1 MGTAAKLKICFYYI
15 DEQAGDGYEAFEPR
29 PVKYSS
35 LDSHQL
41 DEALAAHNWQGVI
54 DAVKRLKEEL
64 KNDLQVDFKI
74 ISLQADEGGHKNNES
89 NKDKED
95 KEDKKDN
102 KSNTTPPYDIII
114 LLADTW
120 HLTKRE
126 SLNNLVTTEAD
137 EPEKQKR
144 RLRYASTLHPR
155 IEHRTIKDQKLHET
169 ELMRKMRP
177 IITISTEDISTLFAE
192 REPFNPDV
200 SGSKILYQIR
210 FDDRVKFWDS
220 SIWHR
225 YVALNKDFQKNLKQ
239 VLLLMADCHQKKLYD
254 SYIAQENLELQTRVM
269 LSSYLCSLGD
279 HSHGRVVT
287 PFKFHS
293 ELDMRMQKKKLAAEI
308 RSVLNWPDPNSDA
321 ETTNMKDDAF
331 WRMLLIDDYAHAQL
345 HSHLPENKSISGLSK
360 LEIIQSVMDM
370 PEDIGKGWVAVVPV
384 EPEPQPNQTQQD
396 PVSEDISEKAVQK
409 LSESVYDM
417 LLLDYLLGKA
427 KDSRNEREYG
437 YDFLFKL
444 QTGHANGKPAGKVKL
459 KKGPLNKYWIL
470 PISSFPFAFS
480 DKLRQL
486 GMEGQSDHWIMS
498 GGGDPIT
505 TPELFCYNL
514 LDFIKQQISEFYLTK
529 ESVLE
534 LLENY
539 SGIESGKLWREL
551 VLNAFDRLELRRM
564 ILENDEHNGSLFA
577 QQMLSFI
584 RNNYEHNQFVRQLKS
599 IIENIADIPYFK
611 IDDTLK
617 SINPTQ
623 ESKELSDQT
632 ILAISILLKER
643 SAMFFQTEAFFER
656 CLISAG
662 QNTASK
668 IEFDSR
674 RLRWLP
680 DNINHQL
687 PESVTFLRLSNN
699 DLTIL
704 PANITEC
711 KNLTK
716 LDLSY
721 NSLKALPKGLNNLD
735 KLEYLDLTGNSD
747 LPAYLQR
754 KHEGLKEIKQLSH
767 KAQSWNTER
776 TKKVAISYAH
786 EDKGDFK
793 ELLNILKI
801 LDREGAVK
809 HWIDDDILPGSEWE
823 TEIKRAFLDADI
835 ILFIV
840 SRHFLA
846 SDYIINV
853 EMKISLE
860 RYENKECTVIP
871 IFLKSCYLPEEHKI
885 LSIKGANTPEQP
897 ILSFEKGEADEAW
910 TKVEKLIRASLKGPK

>member
-1 MGTAAKLKICFYYI
+1 
-15 DEQAGDGYEAFEPR
+15 
-29 PVKYSS
+29 
-35 LDSHQL
+35 
-41 DEALAAHNWQGVI
+41 
-54 DAVKRLKEEL
+54 
-64 KNDLQVDFKI
+64 
-74 ISLQADEGGHKNNES
+74 
-89 NKDKED
+89 
-95 KEDKKDN
+95 
-102 KSNTTPPYDIII
+102 
-114 LLADTW
+114 
-120 HLTKRE
+120 
-126 SLNNLVTTEAD
+126 
-137 EPEKQKR
+137 
-144 RLRYASTLHPR
+144 
-155 IEHRTIKDQKLHET
+155 
-169 ELMRKMRP
+169 
-177 IITISTEDISTLFAE
+177 
-192 REPFNPDV
+192 
-200 SGSKILYQIR
+200 
-210 FDDRVKFWDS
+210 
-220 SIWHR
+220 
-225 YVALNKDFQKNLKQ
+225 
-239 VLLLMADCHQKKLYD
+239 
-254 SYIAQENLELQTRVM
+254 
-269 LSSYLCSLGD
+269 
-279 HSHGRVVT
+279 
-287 PFKFHS
+287 
-293 ELDMRMQKKKLAAEI
+293 
-308 RSVLNWPDPNSDA
+308 
-321 ETTNMKDDAF
+321 
-331 WRMLLIDDYAHAQL
+331 
-345 HSHLPENKSISGLSK
+345 
-360 LEIIQSVMDM
+360 
-370 PEDIGKGWVAVVPV
+370 
-384 EPEPQPNQTQQD
+384 
-396 PVSEDISEKAVQK
+396 
-409 LSESVYDM
+409 
-417 LLLDYLLGKA
+417 
-427 KDSRNEREYG
+427 
-437 YDFLFKL
+437 
-444 QTGHANGKPAGKVKL
+444 
-459 KKGPLNKYWIL
+459 
-470 PISSFPFAFS
+470 
-480 DKLRQL
+480 
-486 GMEGQSDHWIMS
+486 MS

>member
-1 MGTAAKLKICFYYI
+1 METAAKLKICFFYI

-35 LDSHQL
+35 PDSHQL
-41 DEALAAHNWQGVI
+41 NEALAAHNWQGVI
-54 DAVKRLKEEL
+54 DSVERLAEEL
-64 KNDLQVDFKI
+64 KNNGQADFKI
-74 ISLQADEGGHKNNES
+74 ISVQANDEENKE
-89 NKDKED
+89 NKDNEEKPQ
-95 KEDKKDN
+95 
-102 KSNTTPPYDIII
+102 TPTPPYDIII
-114 LLADTW
+114 LLTDTW

-155 IEHRTIKDQKLHET
+155 IEHSAIENRQLHET
-169 ELMRKMRP
+169 QLMRKMRP

-192 REPFNPDV
+192 REPFNPDAA
-200 SGSKILYQIR
+200 GSKVLYQIR

-225 YVALNKDFQKNLKQ
+225 YVALNEGFQENLRQ

-293 ELDMRMQKKKLAAEI
+293 ELDMRTQKKKLADEI
-308 RSVLNWPDPNSDA
+308 RNILKWLAPKAACA
-321 ETTNMKDDAF
+321 EKSAF

-345 HSHLPENKSISGLSK
+345 HSHPTNTTVTPGLSK
-360 LEIIQSVMDM
+360 LEIIQSVMEM
-370 PEDIGKGWVAVVPV
+370 PDDIGKGWVEVVPV
-384 EPEPQPNQTQQD
+384 ELKPKAGDKQLISD
-396 PVSEDISEKAVQK
+396 DISEKAINK
-409 LSESVYDM
+409 LTESVYDM

-444 QTGHANGKPAGKVKL
+444 QTGHANDKLSEKVKL

-529 ESVLE
+529 ESILE
-534 LLENY
+534 LLEQY

-577 QQMLSFI
+577 QQMLSYI
-584 RNNYEHNQFVRQLKS
+584 RNNYEHNQFVRQLRS

-623 ESKELSDQT
+623 ESKGFSDRT
-632 ILAISILLKER
+632 ILAISNLLKER

-704 PANITEC
+704 PVNITEC

-721 NSLKALPKGLNNLD
+721 NALKALPKGLNNLD

-754 KHEGLKEIKQLSH
+754 KHEGLQEIKELSY

-786 EDKGDFK
+786 NDKGDFI
-793 ELLNILKI
+793 ELLKI
-801 LDREGAVK
+801 LDILDHEGAVK
-809 HWIDDDILPGSEWE
+809 YWIDDDILPGSEWD

-835 ILFIV
+835 ILFMV

-860 RYENKECTVIP
+860 RYENKECTIIP
-871 IFLKSCYLPEEHKI
+871 IFLKSCYLPKEHKI
-885 LSIKGANTPEQP
+885 MSIQGANTPELP
-897 ILSFEKGEADEAW
+897 ILSFEKGKAEEAW
-910 TKVEKLIRASLKGPK
+910 TNVEKLIRASLKGPK

>member
-1 MGTAAKLKICFYYI
+1 METPYRICFYYI
-15 DEQAGDGYEAFEPR
+15 DEKPGDGYEAFEPR
-29 PVKYSS
+29 PVQYASTNP
-35 LDSHQL
+35 LQL
-41 DEALAAHNWQGVI
+41 NETLAAHNWQAVL
-54 DAVKRLKEEL
+54 DAVQRVIEVLAKETE
-64 KNDLQVDFKI
+64 
-74 ISLQADEGGHKNNES
+74 HP
-89 NKDKED
+89 
-95 KEDKKDN
+95 DKKSDKKYN
-102 KSNTTPPYDIII
+102 FNIITTNEAPACDIII
-114 LLADTW
+114 LLTDTYP
-120 HLTKRE
+120 LTKRE
-126 SLNNLVTTEAD
+126 TLNNLVTTETDAI
-137 EPEKQKR
+137 EKQQR
-144 RLRYASTLHPR
+144 RLRYVSTLHPR
-155 IEHRTIKDQKLHET
+155 IGERKSNDKQLNET
-169 ELMRKMRP
+169 QLMQRMRP
-177 IITISTEDISTLFAE
+177 IIAISTEDISTLFAE
-192 REPFNPDV
+192 RASFDPEKP
-200 SGSKILYQIR
+200 GSRLLYQIR

-225 YVALNKDFQKNLKQ
+225 YVALNEDFQENLKQ
-239 VLLLMADCHQKKLYD
+239 VLILMADCHNKNLYH
-254 SYIAQENLELQTRVM
+254 SFIAQENLELQTRIM
-269 LSSYLCSLGD
+269 LTSYLCSLGD

-293 ELDMRMQKKKLAAEI
+293 ELDMRMQKKKLANEI
-308 RSVLNWPDPNSDA
+308 KGILGWSKPDG
-321 ETTNMKDDAF
+321 ETKTAF
-331 WRMLLIDDYAHAQL
+331 WQMLLIDDYAHAQL
-345 HSHLPENKSISGLSK
+345 HSHVPVRKEDSDTK
-360 LEIIQSVMDM
+360 LKIIQSVMDM
-370 PEDIGKGWVAVVPV
+370 PEDIGAGWVKIETV
-384 EPEPQPNQTQQD
+384 EEKPKPEDKQL
-396 PVSEDISEKAVQK
+396 VSEDISEKAIGK

-444 QTGHANGKPAGKVKL
+444 QNGHIRDSKTKL

-529 ESVLE
+529 ESILE
-534 LLENY
+534 LLEQY
-539 SGIESGKLWREL
+539 SGIGSGKLWREL

-564 ILENDEHNGSLFA
+564 MLENDEHNGSLFA
-577 QQMLSFI
+577 QRMLSFI
-584 RNNYEHNQFVRQLKS
+584 RNNYEHNQFVRQLRS

-623 ESKELSDQT
+623 ESKELTDQT
-632 ILAISILLKER
+632 IPTISKLLKER
-643 SAMFFQTEAFFER
+643 SAMFFQTEAAFEA
-656 CLISAG
+656 CLLNAAN
-662 QNTASK
+662 NTTK

-680 DNINHQL
+680 DDINHQL
-687 PESVTFLRLSNN
+687 PDSVTFLRLSNN

-704 PANITEC
+704 PSNITDC

-721 NSLKALPKGLNNLD
+721 NSLKALPQELKKLD
-735 KLEYLDLTGNSD
+735 KLEYLDLTGNTD

-754 KHEGLKEIKQLSH
+754 KHEGLQEIKELSY
-767 KAQSWNTER
+767 KAQSWNSER
-776 TKKVAISYAH
+776 AKKVAISYAH
-786 EDKGDFK
+786 NDKGDFV
-793 ELLNILKI
+793 ELLKILNI

-809 HWIDDDILPGSEWE
+809 YWIDDDILPGSEWD

-846 SDYIINV
+846 SDYIVNV

-860 RYENKECTVIP
+860 RQENKECTVIP
-871 IFLKSCYLPEEHKI
+871 IFLKSCYLPREHKI
-885 LSIKGANTPEQP
+885 MSIQGASDNTPDQP
-897 ILSFEKGEADEAW
+897 ILSINREEADKAW
-910 TKVEKLIRASLKGPK
+910 TNVEKLIRETLKGPK